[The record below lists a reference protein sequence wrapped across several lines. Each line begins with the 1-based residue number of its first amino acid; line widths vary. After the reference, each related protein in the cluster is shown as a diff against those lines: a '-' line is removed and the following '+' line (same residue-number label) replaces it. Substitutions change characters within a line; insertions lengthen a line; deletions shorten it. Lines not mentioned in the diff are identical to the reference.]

1 VALGHEHNR
10 TCLQPCAVE
19 LGRANVRR
27 LTQEDREFAEVAG
40 PTSFHLHN
48 VFIPTA
54 KHKVRHAA
62 PVPGRRDLVPVCHSR
77 QNGWI
82 AKLD

>member
-1 VALGHEHNR
+1 M
-10 TCLQPCAVE
+10 QPCAVE

-27 LTQEDREFAEVAG
+27 LAQEDHEFAEVAG

-54 KHKVRHAA
+54 KHKVRS
-62 PVPGRRDLVPVCHSR
+62 PETVPACMTRCLHGTATGMQPLGRV
-77 QNGWI
+77 
-82 AKLD
+82 

>member
-1 VALGHEHNR
+1 M
-10 TCLQPCAVE
+10 QPCAVE

-27 LTQEDREFAEVAG
+27 LAQEDREFAEVAG

-62 PVPGRRDLVPVCHSR
+62 LVPGRHDLVPV
-77 QNGWI
+77 
-82 AKLD
+82 